1 MLACVT
7 EADFLRALIGF
18 AMRPL
23 SSVPT
28 TDEPLT
34 FPEIHFTDIQK
45 MLVGEAGL
53 EPAKA

>member
-1 MLACVT
+1 
-7 EADFLRALIGF
+7 
-18 AMRPL
+18 MRPL

-34 FPEIHFTDIQK
+34 FPEIRFADIQK
-45 MLVGEAGL
+45 VVVGEAGL